1 MAARGSVNAAHAIHL
16 KLPSPTREGLGEGDN
31 VREDVKKLRENGT
44 DAERALWQRLRA
56 KHLRFRF
63 RRQFLIGPYIVDF
76 VCLRAKLI
84 VEIDGGQHGGE
95 RDTTRTDWLEK
106 RGYKVLRFWNND
118 VLGNVDGV
126 LSVISEE
133 IDRISPPPP
142 APPS

>member
-1 MAARGSVNAAHAIHL
+1 
-16 KLPSPTREGLGEGDN
+16 LGEGDFI
-31 VREDVKKLRENGT
+31 RSTVKSLRTNAT

-56 KHLRFRF
+56 KQVRLRFG
-63 RRQFLIGPYIVDF
+63 RQFPIGPYIVDF

-84 VEIDGGQHGGE
+84 VEIDGGQHGGA
-95 RDTTRTDWLEK
+95 RDATRTDWLEK
-106 RGYKVLRFWNND
+106 RDYKILRFWNND

-126 LSVISEE
+126 LRVITEE